1 MRIILKTVFKNIFG
15 KPLRSLLVIFS
26 IFFCALSAMFCFDL
40 AKTEKNLINDLLSTM
55 SGEADLGVNMRVCDV
70 SKLPEGLPEYN
81 AFRLRGVTDSIYT
94 DIDGEY
100 AFVKMETMYIY
111 GIDPETAIAMG
122 YLEETDLQ
130 TGEIIITDK
139 VADACGYSV
148 GDMAQIH
155 DLAGEVHELKVKD
168 IVTADLKNLL
178 FQDYTGV
185 VNDETADILT
195 CGKPVSGTMMIDV
208 IDNSKISEAE
218 QILKDEFQAENV
230 QVYALTE
237 EMEDMMNE
245 LYGLLFILFAI
256 TFLLVVF
263 ITFSICERI
272 VGERM
277 SFIGTLRSLGLSSSQ
292 TAFVLLLENVMY
304 ALLGSIPGVWLYL
317 SLRGPMM
324 ESLFDISSAGLEV
337 HFDIPEVSIALVL
350 TVIISAILIECLI
363 PLKAVLKALNT
374 SIRDIIFDNRD
385 TEYKFSKS
393 GTVTGIVMLVIAIL
407 SLVFGK
413 TLFGAGLC
421 LITAVIALALLF
433 PRILKVVTGCLVR
446 ISEKRENGKMYLAA
460 GEAMSRKS
468 TVGSGVLC
476 ATSAAMCILIYVIA
490 MAMSGLFNAGV
501 YDCDTIVTCS
511 GNQKQLSFV
520 QYIDGV
526 NDLEYV
532 YYALD
537 YVLVGEEEIEKTCL
551 ITGLPDGGFKFY
563 HALEGVPESLEDG
576 TICVE
581 KVWARRNGV
590 SIGDTIKLTFNS
602 SGVFP
607 IEKEYEVVSFFKMD
621 DYESLKNNFVI
632 SESEYKSIYHDTPGY
647 ILIQSDDPE
656 GVRDIIDKYG
666 VGYVSKVQTKEEMIA
681 ENEKDNASSE
691 RVLFIVIAVAMGM
704 TCIGMITNQLIG
716 FEGRKKECAV
726 MVSTSMS
733 KRTLSGVLLREM
745 LITSIT
751 SVTSGTIV
759 GLILTLVIKGAV
771 ENSES
776 VMLYFDMNPF
786 AVFMV
791 YIAMIVIFTLT
802 VLFPIKNLRKM
813 KLSEQL
819 KYE

>member
-40 AKTEKNLINDLLSTM
+40 AKTEKNLIGDLISTM
-55 SGEADLGVNMRVCDV
+55 TGEADLGVNMKVCDV

-81 AFRLRGVTDSIYT
+81 AFRLRGVNDYIYT
-94 DIDGEY
+94 PIDGEY
-100 AFVKMETMYIY
+100 CFVKMESMYIY
-111 GIDPETAIAMG
+111 GIDPETAVTMG
-122 YLEETDLQ
+122 YLDDADLQ

-139 VADACGYSV
+139 VADACGYNV

-155 DLAGEVHELKVKD
+155 DLAGDVHELLIKD

-178 FQDYTGV
+178 FQDYNAV

-195 CGKPVSGTMMIDV
+195 CGKSVSGTMMIDI
-208 IDNSKISEAE
+208 IDNTRIEEAE
-218 QILKDEFQAENV
+218 KILKDEFKSDNV
-230 QVYALTE
+230 ERYALTE
-237 EMEDMMNE
+237 EMEAIMNE
-245 LYGLLFILFAI
+245 LYGILFILFAI

-277 SFIGTLRSLGLSSSQ
+277 SFIGTLRSLGLSSAQ

-324 ESLFDISSAGLEV
+324 STLFDVSSAGLDV

-350 TVIISAILIECLI
+350 TVVFSAILIECLI

-407 SLVFGK
+407 SLIFGK

-421 LITAVIALALLF
+421 LITGVIALALLF
-433 PRILKVVTGCLVR
+433 PRILKAVTGCLTK
-446 ISEKRENGKMYLAA
+446 ISEKRENGKMYLAS

-490 MAMSGLFNAGV
+490 MAMSGLFNANV

-511 GNQKQLSFV
+511 GKMKQLSFI
-520 QYIDGV
+520 QYLDDV
-526 NDLEYV
+526 NELEYV
-532 YYALD
+532 YSSMD
-537 YVLVGEEEIEKTCL
+537 YVLVGDDETEKTCL
-551 ITGLPDGGFKFY
+551 VIGLPEGGFKY
-563 HALEGVPESLEDG
+563 YNALEGVPESLEDG
-576 TICVE
+576 TICIE
-581 KVWARRNGV
+581 KIWAKRNGV

-632 SESEYKSIYHDTPGY
+632 SESEYKSIFHDSPGY
-647 ILIQSDDPE
+647 ILIQSDNPD
-656 GVRDIIDKYG
+656 GVRDMIDKYA
-666 VGYVSKVQTKEEMIA
+666 VGSVSKVQTKEEMIA
-681 ENEKDNASSE
+681 EYEKDNASSE

-751 SVTSGTIV
+751 SVTSGTVV
-759 GLILTLVIKGAV
+759 GLILTLVIKRAV
-771 ENSES
+771 DNSEA
-776 VMLYFDMNPF
+776 VMLYFDMNPL

-791 YIAMIVIFTLT
+791 YIAMIIIFTLT
-802 VLFPIKNLRKM
+802 VLFPIKNLKKM

>member
-1 MRIILKTVFKNIFG
+1 MRIILNTVIKNTFG

-40 AKTEKNLINDLLSTM
+40 AKTEKNLINDLLSSMT
-55 SGEADLGVNMRVCDV
+55 GEADLGVNMRICDV
-70 SKLPEGLPEYN
+70 SKLPENLPEYN
-81 AFRLRGVTDSIYT
+81 AFRLRGVNDSIYT
-94 DIDGEY
+94 DIEGEY
-100 AFVKMETMYIY
+100 AFVKMEDMYIY
-111 GIDPETAIAMG
+111 GVDPEVAVAMG
-122 YLEETDLQ
+122 YLDDADIK

-139 VADACGYSV
+139 VAEACGYSE
-148 GDMAQIH
+148 GDMAKIH
-155 DLAGEVHELKVKD
+155 DLSGEVHEFEIIKIVK
-168 IVTADLKNLL
+168 ADLKNLL
-178 FQDYTGV
+178 FQDYNAV

-195 CGKPVSGTMMIDV
+195 CGKPVSGTMMIDI
-208 IDNSKISEAE
+208 IDNTKIDEAE
-218 QILKDEFQAENV
+218 SILKGEFKSDDV
-230 QVYALTE
+230 QRYAMTE
-237 EMEDMMNE
+237 EIEAMMNE
-245 LYGLLFILFAI
+245 LYGILFILFAV

-277 SFIGTLRSLGLSSSQ
+277 SFIGTLRSLGLSSAQ
-292 TAFVLLLENVMY
+292 TAVVLLMENVMY

-324 ESLFDISSAGLEV
+324 ETLFDVSSAGLDV
-337 HFDIPEVSIALVL
+337 QFDIPEVSIALIA
-350 TVIISAILIECLI
+350 TVILSAVLIECLI

-393 GTVTGIVMLVIAIL
+393 GTVVGIIMCVIALL
-407 SLVFGK
+407 SCIFGK
-413 TLFGAGLC
+413 SLFGAGIC
-421 LITAVIALALLF
+421 LIASVIALALLF
-433 PRILKVVTGCLVR
+433 PRILKFVTGLITK
-446 ISEKRENGKMYLAA
+446 ISEKRENGKMYLAS

-490 MAMSGLFNAGV
+490 MAMSGLFNSDV

-511 GNQKQLSFV
+511 GKMKQLSFI
-520 QYIDGV
+520 QYLDGV

-532 YYALD
+532 YYSLD
-537 YVLVGEEEIEKTCL
+537 YATIGDDETEITCQ
-551 ITGLPDGGFKFY
+551 IIGLPEGGFRFY
-563 HALEGVPESLEDG
+563 HALDGVPESLEEG
-576 TICVE
+576 TVCVE
-581 KVWARRNGV
+581 KVWAGRNGV
-590 SIGDTIKLTFNS
+590 SVGDTIKLTFNS

-621 DYESLKNNFVI
+621 DYESVKNNFVV
-632 SESEYKSIYHDTPGY
+632 SEAEYKSIYHDVPGY

-656 GVRDIIDKYG
+656 GVRDIIDKYA
-666 VGYVSKVQTKEEMIA
+666 VGSVSKVQTKAEMIE

-691 RVLFIVIAVAMGM
+691 RVLFIVIAVALGM
-704 TCIGMITNQLIG
+704 TCVGMVTNQLIG

-733 KRTLSGVLLREM
+733 KRTLSGILIREM
-745 LITSIT
+745 LITSVT
-751 SVTSGTIV
+751 AVTSGTII
-759 GLILTLVIKGAV
+759 GLLLIAVIKRAV

-776 VMLYFDMNPF
+776 VLMYFNFNPLTVVLF
-786 AVFMV
+786 YAV
-791 YIAMIVIFTLT
+791 MIVVFTLT
-802 VLFPIKNLRKM
+802 TLFPIKNLKKM

>member
-40 AKTEKNLINDLLSTM
+40 AKTEKNLINDLLSSMT
-55 SGEADLGVNMRVCDV
+55 GEADLGVNMKVCDV

-81 AFRLRGVTDSIYT
+81 AFRLRGVNDYIYT

-100 AFVKMETMYIY
+100 CYVKMESMYIY
-111 GIDPETAIAMG
+111 GIDPETAVEMG
-122 YLEETDLQ
+122 YYDNADIK

-155 DLAGEVHELKVKD
+155 DLAGEVHELKIID
-168 IVTADLKNLL
+168 IVKADLKNLL

-195 CGKPVSGTMMIDV
+195 CGKPVSGTMMIDI
-208 IDNSKISEAE
+208 IDNSRISEAE
-218 QILKDEFQAENV
+218 QILKDEFQADNV
-230 QVYALTE
+230 QLYALTDDL
-237 EMEDMMNE
+237 EDMMNE

-277 SFIGTLRSLGLSSSQ
+277 SFIGTLRSLGLSSVQ
-292 TAFVLLLENVMY
+292 TAGVLLMENVMY

-324 ESLFDISSAGLEV
+324 SSLFDVSAEGMEV
-337 HFDIPEVSIALVL
+337 KFDIPEVSIALVL
-350 TVIISAILIECLI
+350 TVIISAVLIECLI

-393 GTVTGIVMLVIAIL
+393 GTVVGIIMCVIAVL
-407 SLVFGK
+407 SLIFGR

-421 LITAVIALALLF
+421 LIAAVVALALLF
-433 PRILKVVTGCLVR
+433 PRLLKVVTGFISK
-446 ISEKRENGKMYLAA
+446 ISEKRENGKMYLAS

-476 ATSAAMCILIYVIA
+476 ATSAAMCMLIYVIA
-490 MAMSGLFNAGV
+490 MAMSGLFNADV
-501 YDCDTIVTCS
+501 FECDTIATCS
-511 GNQKQLSFV
+511 GKMKQLSFI
-520 QYIDGV
+520 QHIEGV

-532 YYALD
+532 YCAPD
-537 YVLVGEEEIEKTCL
+537 YVLIGDNETEKYAQ
-551 ITGLPDGGFKFY
+551 IIGLPDGGFRFY
-563 HALEGVPESLEDG
+563 HALEGAPESLEEG

-581 KVWARRNGV
+581 KVWAKRNGV
-590 SIGDTIKLTFNS
+590 SIGDTIKITFNS

-621 DYESLKNNFVI
+621 DYESVKNNFVV
-632 SESEYKSIYHDTPGY
+632 SEEEYKSIYHDAPGY

-656 GVRDIIDKYG
+656 SVRDMIDKYA
-666 VGYVSKVQTKEEMIA
+666 VGSVSKVQTKEEKI
-681 ENEKDNASSE
+681 EEYEKDNASSE

-704 TCIGMITNQLIG
+704 TCIGMVTNQLIG

-745 LITSIT
+745 LITSVT
-751 SVTSGTIV
+751 SVTSGALV
-759 GLILTLVIKGAV
+759 GLILTLVIKRAV
-771 ENSES
+771 ENSEA
-776 VMLYFDMNPF
+776 VMLYFSLNPF
-786 AVFMV
+786 AVFAV

>member
-40 AKTEKNLINDLLSTM
+40 AKTEKNLINNLLSTM
-55 SGEADLGVNMRVCDV
+55 SGEADLGVNMRICDV
-70 SKLPEGLPEYN
+70 SKLPEGLPEFN
-81 AFRLRGVTDSIYT
+81 AFRLRGVSDSIYT
-94 DIDGEY
+94 PIDGEY
-100 AFVKMETMYIY
+100 CFVKMESMYIY
-111 GIDPETAIAMG
+111 GIDPEIAVKMG
-122 YLEETDLQ
+122 YLDDPEIK

-148 GDMAQIH
+148 GDMAEVH
-155 DLAGEVHELKVKD
+155 DLAGDVHELVIKD

-208 IDNSKISEAE
+208 IDNTRITEAE
-218 QILKDEFQAENV
+218 EILKDEFQADNV
-230 QVYALTE
+230 QTYALTE
-237 EMEDMMNE
+237 DMEAIMNE
-245 LYGLLFILFAI
+245 LYGILFILFAI

-277 SFIGTLRSLGLSSSQ
+277 SFIGTLRSLGLSSAQ

-324 ESLFDISSAGLEV
+324 DSLFDVSSAGLEV
-337 HFDIPEVSIALVL
+337 KFDIPEVSIALVL

-393 GTVTGIVMLVIAIL
+393 GTITGIVMLVIAVLSMIL
-407 SLVFGK
+407 GK

-421 LITAVIALALLF
+421 LITGVIALALLF
-433 PRILKVVTGCLVR
+433 PRILKAVTGCLTKFA
-446 ISEKRENGKMYLAA
+446 EKRENGKMYLAS

-476 ATSAAMCILIYVIA
+476 ATSAAMCMLIYVIA
-490 MAMSGLFNAGV
+490 MAMSGLFNANV

-511 GNQKQLSFV
+511 GKMKQLSFI
-520 QYIDGV
+520 QYIDDV

-532 YYALD
+532 YSSMD
-537 YVLVGEEEIEKTCL
+537 YVLVGDDKTEKTCL
-551 ITGLPDGGFKFY
+551 VIGLPEGGFRYY
-563 HALEGVPESLEDG
+563 HALDGVPESLEDG

-581 KVWARRNGV
+581 KIWAKRNNV

-607 IEKEYEVVSFFKMD
+607 IEKEYEVVAFFKMD
-621 DYESLKNNFVI
+621 DYESLKNNFVV
-632 SESEYKSIYHDTPGY
+632 SESEFKSIYHDTPGY
-647 ILIQSDDPE
+647 ILIKSDNPE
-656 GVRDIIDKYG
+656 AVRDVIDKYA
-666 VGYVSKVQTKEEMIA
+666 VGSVSKVQTKEEMIA
-681 ENEKDNASSE
+681 EYEKDNASSE

-751 SVTSGTIV
+751 SVTSGTLV
-759 GLILTLVIKGAV
+759 GLILTLVIKRAV
-771 ENSES
+771 DNSEA
-776 VMLYFDMNPF
+776 VMLYFDMNPV
-786 AVFMV
+786 AVIMV
-791 YIAMIVIFTLT
+791 YIAMIIIFTLT

>member
-1 MRIILKTVFKNIFG
+1 MRIILKTVIKNTFG

-40 AKTEKNLINDLLSTM
+40 AKTEKNLITNLLSSM
-55 SGEADLGVNMRVCDV
+55 SGEADLGVSMRICDE
-70 SKLPEGLPEYN
+70 SRLPEGLPEYN
-81 AFRLRGVTDSIYT
+81 AFRLRGVNDSIYT

-100 AFVKMETMYIY
+100 AFVKMENMYVY
-111 GIDPETAIAMG
+111 GVDPEMAVSMG
-122 YLEETDLQ
+122 YMDDANLK

-148 GDMAQIH
+148 GDMAVIH
-155 DLAGEVHELKVKD
+155 DLAGDVHEFEIIRIEK
-168 IVTADLKNLL
+168 ADLKNLL
-178 FQDYTGV
+178 FQDYTAV
-185 VNDETADILT
+185 VNEESADILA

-208 IDNSKISEAE
+208 IDNSKINEAE
-218 QILKDEFQAENV
+218 DILKEEFKPDNV
-230 QVYALTE
+230 QRYALTE
-237 EMEDMMNE
+237 DIEAMMNE
-245 LYGLLFILFAI
+245 LYGILFILFAI

-277 SFIGTLRSLGLSSSQ
+277 SFIGTLRSLGLSSAQ
-292 TAFVLLLENVMY
+292 TAVVLLMENVMY

-324 ESLFDISSAGLEV
+324 STLFDVSAQGLEV
-337 HFDIPEVSIALVL
+337 KFDIPEVSVALVV
-350 TVIISAILIECLI
+350 TVILSAVLIECLI
-363 PLKAVLKALNT
+363 PLKAVIKALKT

-393 GTVTGIVMLVIAIL
+393 GTVIGIVMCGIALL
-407 SLVFGK
+407 SLVFGRS
-413 TLFGAGLC
+413 LYGAGLC
-421 LITAVIALALLF
+421 LIASVIALALLF
-433 PRILKVVTGCLVR
+433 PRLLKFVTGILKS
-446 ISEKRENGKMYLAA
+446 ISEKRENGKMYLASV
-460 GEAMSRKS
+460 EAMSRKS

-490 MAMSGLFNAGV
+490 MAMSGLYNAEV

-511 GNQKQLSFV
+511 GKMKQLSFI
-520 QYIDGV
+520 QYLDGV
-526 NDLEYV
+526 NDLETV

-537 YVLVGEEEIEKTCL
+537 YVMMGDDETEKSCQ
-551 ITGLPDGGFKFY
+551 IIGLPEGGFRFY
-563 HALEGVPESLEDG
+563 HAFDGLPESLEDG

-581 KVWARRNGV
+581 KVWAARNNV
-590 SIGDTIKLTFNS
+590 SVGDTIKLTFNS

-607 IEKEYEVVSFFKMD
+607 IEKEYKVVSFFKID
-621 DYESLKNNFVI
+621 DYESFKNNFVV
-632 SESEYKSIYHDTPGY
+632 SEDEYKSIYHDTPGY

-656 GVRDIIDKYG
+656 GVRDMIDKYA
-666 VGYVSKVQTKEEMIA
+666 VGSVSKVQTKAEMIE
-681 ENEKDNASSE
+681 ENEKDNASSA

-733 KRTLSGVLLREM
+733 KRTLSGILIREM
-745 LITSIT
+745 LITSVT
-751 SVTSGTIV
+751 AVTSGTVI
-759 GLILTLVIKGAV
+759 GLLLIAVIKRAV
-771 ENSES
+771 DNSES
-776 VMLYFDMNPF
+776 VMLYFNFNPLT
-786 AVFMV
+786 VVLV
-791 YIAMIVIFTLT
+791 YVVMIVVFTLT
-802 VLFPIKNLRKM
+802 TLFPIKNLKKM

>member
-1 MRIILKTVFKNIFG
+1 MRIILKTVIKNTFG

-40 AKTEKNLINDLLSTM
+40 AKTEKNLITNLLSSM
-55 SGEADLGVNMRVCDV
+55 SGEADLGVSMRICDE
-70 SKLPEGLPEYN
+70 SRLPEGLPEYN
-81 AFRLRGVTDSIYT
+81 AFRLRGVNDSIYT

-100 AFVKMETMYIY
+100 AFVKMENMYVY
-111 GIDPETAIAMG
+111 GVNPEMAVSMG
-122 YLEETDLQ
+122 YMDDANLK

-148 GDMAQIH
+148 GDMAEIH
-155 DLAGEVHELKVKD
+155 DLAGDVHEFEIIRIEK
-168 IVTADLKNLL
+168 ADLKNLL
-178 FQDYTGV
+178 FQDYTAV
-185 VNDETADILT
+185 VNEESADILA

-208 IDNSKISEAE
+208 IDNSKINEAE
-218 QILKDEFQAENV
+218 DILKEEFKPDNV
-230 QVYALTE
+230 QRYALTE
-237 EMEDMMNE
+237 DIEAMMNE
-245 LYGLLFILFAI
+245 LYGILFILFAI

-292 TAFVLLLENVMY
+292 TAVVLLMENVMY

-324 ESLFDISSAGLEV
+324 DTLFDVSSAGLEV
-337 HFDIPEVSIALVL
+337 KLDIPEVSVALVV
-350 TVIISAILIECLI
+350 TVILSAVLIECLI
-363 PLKAVLKALNT
+363 PLKAVIKALKT

-393 GTVTGIVMLVIAIL
+393 GTIVGIVMCAIAFL
-407 SLVFGK
+407 SLILGK
-413 TLFGAGLC
+413 TLFGAGVC
-421 LITAVIALALLF
+421 LIASVITLALLF
-433 PRILKVVTGCLVR
+433 PRLLKLVTGLIAR
-446 ISEKRENGKMYLAA
+446 ISEKRENGKMYLAS

-490 MAMSGLFNAGV
+490 MAMSGLYNAEV

-511 GNQKQLSFV
+511 GKMKQLSFI
-520 QYIDGV
+520 QYLDGV
-526 NDLEYV
+526 NDLETV

-537 YVLVGEEEIEKTCL
+537 YVMMGDDETEKSCQ
-551 ITGLPDGGFKFY
+551 IIGLPEGGFRFY
-563 HALEGVPESLEDG
+563 HAFDGLPESLEDG

-581 KVWARRNGV
+581 KVWAARNNV
-590 SIGDTIKLTFNS
+590 SVGDTIKLTFNS

-607 IEKEYEVVSFFKMD
+607 IEKEYKVVSFFKID
-621 DYESLKNNFVI
+621 DYESFKNNFVV
-632 SESEYKSIYHDTPGY
+632 SEDEYKSIYHDTPGY

-656 GVRDIIDKYG
+656 GVRDMIDKYA
-666 VGYVSKVQTKEEMIA
+666 VGSVSKVQTKAEMIE
-681 ENEKDNASSE
+681 ENEKDNASSA

-733 KRTLSGVLLREM
+733 KRTLSGILIREM
-745 LITSIT
+745 LITSVT
-751 SVTSGTIV
+751 AVTSGTVI
-759 GLILTLVIKGAV
+759 GLLLIAVIKRAV
-771 ENSES
+771 DNSES
-776 VMLYFDMNPF
+776 VMLYFNFNPLTVVLVYVVMI
-786 AVFMV
+786 AV
-791 YIAMIVIFTLT
+791 FTLT
-802 VLFPIKNLRKM
+802 TLFPIKNLKKM

>member
-40 AKTEKNLINDLLSTM
+40 AKTEKNLINDLLSIM
-55 SGEADLGVNMRVCDV
+55 SGEADLGVNMRICDV
-70 SKLPEGLPEYN
+70 SKLPEGLPEFN
-81 AFRLRGVTDSIYT
+81 AFRLRGVSDYIYS

-100 AFVKMETMYIY
+100 CYVKMESVYIY
-111 GIDPETAIAMG
+111 GIDPETAVTMG
-122 YLEETDLQ
+122 YLDDPDLK

-155 DLAGEVHELKVKD
+155 DLAGEVHELEIKD
-168 IVTADLKNLL
+168 IVPADLKNLL

-208 IDNSKISEAE
+208 IDNTRITEAE
-218 QILKDEFQAENV
+218 EILKDEFQADNV
-230 QVYALTE
+230 QIYALTE
-237 EMEDMMNE
+237 DMEAMMNE
-245 LYGLLFILFAI
+245 LYGILFILFAI

-277 SFIGTLRSLGLSSSQ
+277 SFIGTLRSLGLSSTQ

-317 SLRGPMM
+317 ALRGPMM
-324 ESLFDISSAGLEV
+324 DSLFDVSSAGLEV
-337 HFDIPEVSIALVL
+337 HFDIPEVSVALVL
-350 TVIISAILIECLI
+350 TVILSAILIECLI

-407 SLVFGK
+407 SLIFGK
-413 TLFGAGLC
+413 SLFGAGLC
-421 LITAVIALALLF
+421 LITGVIALALLF
-433 PRILKVVTGCLVR
+433 PRILKAVTGCLTK
-446 ISEKRENGKMYLAA
+446 IAEKRENGKMYLAS

-476 ATSAAMCILIYVIA
+476 ATSAAMCMLIYVIA
-490 MAMSGLFNAGV
+490 MAMSGLFNANV

-511 GNQKQLSFV
+511 GKMKQLSFI
-520 QYIDGV
+520 QYLDDV
-526 NDLEYV
+526 NDLECV
-532 YYALD
+532 YSSMD
-537 YVLVGEEEIEKTCL
+537 YLLIGDDKTEKTCL
-551 ITGLPDGGFKFY
+551 VIGLPEGGFRY
-563 HALEGVPESLEDG
+563 YNALEGVPESLEDG

-607 IEKEYEVVSFFKMD
+607 IEKEYEVVAFFKMD
-621 DYESLKNNFVI
+621 DYESLKNNFVV
-632 SESEYKSIYHDTPGY
+632 SESEFKSIYHDAPGY
-647 ILIQSDDPE
+647 ILIKSDNPE
-656 GVRDIIDKYG
+656 AVRDMIDKYA
-666 VGYVSKVQTKEEMIA
+666 VGSVSKVQTREEMIE

-745 LITSIT
+745 LITSVT

-759 GLILTLVIKGAV
+759 GLILTLVIKRAV
-771 ENSES
+771 DNSES
-776 VMLYFDMNPF
+776 VMLYFDMNPV
-786 AVFMV
+786 AVIMV
-791 YIAMIVIFTLT
+791 YIAMIIIFTLT

>member
-1 MRIILKTVFKNIFG
+1 MRIILKTVIKNTFG

-40 AKTEKNLINDLLSTM
+40 AKTEKNLINNLLSVM
-55 SGEADLGVNMRVCDV
+55 SGEADLGVYMKVCEF

-81 AFRLRGVTDSIYT
+81 AFRLRGVNDSIYT
-94 DIDGEY
+94 DIEGEY
-100 AFVKMETMYIY
+100 AYVKMETLYIY
-111 GIDPETAIAMG
+111 GIDPEMAVSMG
-122 YLEETDLQ
+122 YLDDPNLK

-139 VADACGYSV
+139 VAEACGYGV
-148 GDMAQIH
+148 GDMARVH
-155 DLAGEVHELKVKD
+155 DLAGDIHEFEVID
-168 IVTADLKNLL
+168 IVKADLKNLL

-185 VNDETADILT
+185 VNEESADILT
-195 CGKPVSGTMMIDV
+195 CGKPVSGTMMIDI
-208 IDNSKISEAE
+208 IDNTKIDEAE
-218 QILKDEFQAENV
+218 NILKEEFQSDNV
-230 QVYALTE
+230 SRYAMTG
-237 EMEDMMNE
+237 EMEELMNE
-245 LYGLLFILFAI
+245 LYGILFILFAI

-277 SFIGTLRSLGLSSSQ
+277 SFIGTLRSLGLSSAQ
-292 TAFVLLLENVMY
+292 TAGVLLMENVMY

-317 SLRGPMM
+317 SFRGPMM
-324 ESLFDISSAGLEV
+324 STLFDVSSQGLEV
-337 HFDIPEVSIALVL
+337 EFDIPEVSVALIA
-350 TVIISAILIECLI
+350 TVIISAVLIECLI

-393 GTVTGIVMLVIAIL
+393 GTFTGIVMCVIAIL
-407 SLVFGK
+407 SLIFGK

-421 LITAVIALALLF
+421 LITSVIALALLF
-433 PRILKVVTGCLVR
+433 PRLLKLVTGLLSR
-446 ISEKRENGKMYLAA
+446 ISEKRENGKMYLAS

-490 MAMSGLFNAGV
+490 MAMSGLFNADI

-511 GNQKQLSFV
+511 GNMKQLSFI
-520 QYIDGV
+520 QYLDGV

-532 YYALD
+532 YYSLD
-537 YVLVGEEEIEKTCL
+537 YVMIGDDETEKTCQV
-551 ITGLPDGGFKFY
+551 IGLPEGGFRFF
-563 HALEGVPESLEDG
+563 HAFDEIPDSLEEG
-576 TICVE
+576 TVCVE
-581 KVWARRNGV
+581 KVWAGRNNV

-621 DYESLKNNFVI
+621 DYESVKNNFLV
-632 SESEYKSIYHDTPGY
+632 SEDEYKSIFHDNPGY

-656 GVRDIIDKYG
+656 GVRDMIDKYA
-666 VGYVSKVQTKEEMIA
+666 VGSVSKVQTKAELIE
-681 ENEKDNASSE
+681 ENEKDNASSA

-733 KRTLSGVLLREM
+733 KRTLSGVLFREM
-745 LITSIT
+745 LITSVT
-751 SVTSGTIV
+751 AVTSGTLI
-759 GLILTLVIKGAV
+759 GLLLVAVIKRAV
-771 ENSES
+771 DNSES
-776 VMLYFDMNPF
+776 VMMYFNFNPLT
-786 AVFMV
+786 VFLV
-791 YIAMIVIFTLT
+791 YVAMIVVFTLT
-802 VLFPIKNLRKM
+802 TLFPIKNLKKM